1 MVQCPKKLQQTAEAT
16 GRRKEILVG
25 GGVEDVGRV
34 SRIMWVIKR
43 RRKDTSRLAGGIGFE
58 LQSRVSEN
66 GRRCATVEET
76 ICHRNTRSRSV

>member
-16 GRRKEILVG
+16 DRRKEILVR